1 MRLGFGA
8 VDIENIARAVQSAG
22 ADFIAIHGRTRAGG
36 YSAAVDYGAIARA
49 KRALQI
55 PVIANGDINSANA
68 LAVRDLSG
76 ADALMIG
83 RAVIGRPWIFREI
96 KMGEQAS
103 DTLKREVVLYHFSQM
118 LSHYGSH
125 GVAIFRKHL
134 HEYSKGRENAASFRE
149 QINHVAD
156 ESEMTRLIEEF
167 FA

>member
-1 MRLGFGA
+1 
-8 VDIENIARAVQSAG
+8 V
-22 ADFIAIHGRTRAGG
+22 
-36 YSAAVDYGAIARA
+36 
-49 KRALQI
+49 LQI

-68 LAVRDLSG
+68 PAVRDLSG

-96 KMGEQAS
+96 KTGEQAS
-103 DTLKREVVLYHFSQM
+103 DALKKEVVLYHFSQM
-118 LSHYGSH
+118 LGHYGVR

-149 QINHVAD
+149 QINHVAT